1 MRQNVFLFKT
11 TAIYTRFWAICCRMR
26 CVLMLNTVRFDAK
39 RKVFWCKTQCILVLN
54 ARHFGAKRSAKCCK
68 MLDEKHKYTQQ
79 WYKQN
84 LLNPSKTWLNRAK

>member
-11 TAIYTRFWAICCRMR
+11 TAVCTIFWAICCRMR

-54 ARHFGAKRSAKCCK
+54 AVHFGAKRKAFWC
-68 MLDEKHKYTQQ
+68 
-79 WYKQN
+79 
-84 LLNPSKTWLNRAK
+84 